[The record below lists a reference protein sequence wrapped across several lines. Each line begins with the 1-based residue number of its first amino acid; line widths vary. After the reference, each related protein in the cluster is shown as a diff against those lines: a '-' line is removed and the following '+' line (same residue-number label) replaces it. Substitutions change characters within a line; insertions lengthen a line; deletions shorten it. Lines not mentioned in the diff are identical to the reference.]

1 MAKNRNTKRARV
13 KLKAKFNQKPVRQ
26 VDWNLLIELNRD
38 LVRALH
44 YLDTVGR
51 AIGNDYKEKIESDSK
66 ANETFKGYY
75 HILGDIIK
83 SVSKINVMHAEK
95 DENGNP
101 KVNEKGGLIFKKGK
115 CLNETESGLC
125 TSLMFEYQESIM
137 NIEPMIEQ
145 VLPDLVAVIGANKET
160 QAAVN
165 ALKGQLRNI
174 TSLATQ
180 DMVKSVR
187 EYEEEVK
194 RVSSETAR
202 LMENNPEF
210 AAIIE
215 ETVQNQHDQA
225 IIETETTDTPVTDTS
240 SSGGNNGE

>member
-1 MAKNRNTKRARV
+1 MAKNRNTKRVRV
-13 KLKAKFNQKPVRQ
+13 KLKAKFNQKHVRQ
-26 VDWNLLIELNRD
+26 VDWNLLIELNKD
-38 LVRALH
+38 LVMALH

-95 DENGNP
+95 DEDGKP

-225 IIETETTDTPVTDTS
+225 IIETETVDAPSTDTS

>member
-1 MAKNRNTKRARV
+1 MAKNRNTKRARI
-13 KLKAKFNQKPVRQ
+13 KLKSKFNQKPLRQ
-26 VDWNLLIELNRD
+26 VDWSLLIELNRD
-38 LVRALH
+38 LVQALH
-44 YLDTVGR
+44 YLDTIGK

-95 DENGNP
+95 DEDGNP
-101 KVNEKGGLIFKKGK
+101 KVNVNGGLIFRKGK

-145 VLPDLVAVIGANKET
+145 VLPDLVTVVGANKET

-165 ALKGQLRNI
+165 TLKGQLRNI

-210 AAIIE
+210 AAVIE

-225 IIETETTDTPVTDTS
+225 IRETTDTSGS

>member
-1 MAKNRNTKRARV
+1 
-13 KLKAKFNQKPVRQ
+13 
-26 VDWNLLIELNRD
+26 
-38 LVRALH
+38 
-44 YLDTVGR
+44 
-51 AIGNDYKEKIESDSK
+51 
-66 ANETFKGYY
+66 
-75 HILGDIIK
+75 
-83 SVSKINVMHAEK
+83 
-95 DENGNP
+95 
-101 KVNEKGGLIFKKGK
+101 
-115 CLNETESGLC
+115 
-125 TSLMFEYQESIM
+125 MFEYQESIM

-225 IIETETTDTPVTDTS
+225 IIETETVDAPSTDTS

>member
-1 MAKNRNTKRARV
+1 MAKNRNTKRARI
-13 KLKAKFNQKPVRQ
+13 KLKSKFNQKPLRQ
-26 VDWNLLIELNRD
+26 VDWSLLIELNRD
-38 LVRALH
+38 LVQALH
-44 YLDTVGR
+44 YLDTIGR

-83 SVSKINVMHAEK
+83 AVGKINVMHAEK
-95 DENGNP
+95 DEDGNP
-101 KVNEKGGLIFKKGK
+101 KVNVNGGLIFKKGK

-145 VLPDLVAVIGANKET
+145 VLPDLVAVVGANKET

-165 ALKGQLRNI
+165 TLKGQLRNI

-210 AAIIE
+210 AAVIE

-225 IIETETTDTPVTDTS
+225 IIETTDTPTTDS

>member
-1 MAKNRNTKRARV
+1 MR
-13 KLKAKFNQKPVRQ
+13 
-26 VDWNLLIELNRD
+26 
-38 LVRALH
+38 H
-44 YLDTVGR
+44 
-51 AIGNDYKEKIESDSK
+51 SK
-66 ANETFKGYY
+66 VT
-75 HILGDIIK
+75 ILGDIIK

-95 DENGNP
+95 DEDGKP

-225 IIETETTDTPVTDTS
+225 IIETETVDAPSTDTS